1 MFSFRKHNISL
12 YITLLNLSRNIF
24 FYKDIGLKDSFET
37 RVILMFF
44 HFSIFMIVYKKK
56 GSKLDQ
62 ESYDSLFHYI
72 ENDLRELGYGDV
84 TVNKKMKNLNK
95 ILYDILIK
103 MDKKNKDN
111 RSFKLNTELI
121 KDYFDINTENN
132 DVKYAKFETYFS
144 DLFNFCFELSLDNM
158 LKDLTKFKY

>member
-1 MFSFRKHNISL
+1 L
-12 YITLLNLSRNIF
+12 YNTLLNLSRNIF

-95 ILYDILIK
+95 ILYDVLIK
-103 MDKKNKDN
+103 IDKKNKDN
-111 RSFKLNTELI
+111 RSFKFNTKLI
-121 KDYFDINTENN
+121 KDYFDISTENN

-144 DLFNFCFELSLDNM
+144 DLFNFCFELSLDSM
-158 LKDLTKFKY
+158 LKDITKYKN